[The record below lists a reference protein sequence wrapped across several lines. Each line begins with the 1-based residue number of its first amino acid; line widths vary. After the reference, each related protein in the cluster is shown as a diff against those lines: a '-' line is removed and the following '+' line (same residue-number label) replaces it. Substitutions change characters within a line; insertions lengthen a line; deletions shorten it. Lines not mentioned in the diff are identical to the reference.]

1 MKTHKQFR
9 ILFLSTIS
17 ILLSLSVAATCFAQ
31 EGTWKALDSIAYLPD
46 IEALDFGTD
55 GSSRIYS
62 ANASGLGYPVF
73 TSTDRGV
80 EWLRSFS
87 YDAVDIDCMEDDD
100 LNAVYIC
107 RTGGNA
113 GVYFTDDGGSSWED
127 KHTDNDTRLYCVDI
141 YEGGGALDTVFV
153 GCYWNS
159 GNELTV
165 YYTKDGGDHWD
176 PAQGD
181 LPQSTRARDII
192 VADYSPDTI
201 YIAVDT
207 VANYAGV
214 WRGILDDEDWEW
226 DRIFSKTSVHPENCS
241 AVECYC
247 IAINPSNPE
256 VMYVGLKATI
266 SGQTIVAVT
275 SVTSIPV
282 VKSAFADIEFAEGGG
297 HRQL

>member
-1 MKTHKQFR
+1 
-9 ILFLSTIS
+9 
-17 ILLSLSVAATCFAQ
+17 
-31 EGTWKALDSIAYLPD
+31 
-46 IEALDFGTD
+46 
-55 GSSRIYS
+55 
-62 ANASGLGYPVF
+62 
-73 TSTDRGV
+73 
-80 EWLRSFS
+80 
-87 YDAVDIDCMEDDD
+87 VDIDCFENGPDS
-100 LNAVYIC
+100 AVYVC

-113 GVYFTDDGGSSWED
+113 GVYFTSDGGSNWTRKVIPNYS
-127 KHTDNDTRLYCVDI
+127 RLYCVDI
-141 YEGGGALDTVFV
+141 YEGGGSLDTVFV

-165 YYTKDGGDHWD
+165 YHTTDGGAHWIS
-176 PAQGD
+176 AQGD

-192 VADYSPDTI
+192 VADYDQDTI

-214 WRGILDDEDWEW
+214 WRGAFDDPDWEW
-226 DRIFSKTSVHPENCS
+226 DRIFSKGSVDPEYCS

-247 IAINPSNPE
+247 IALKPTNPN